1 MNEVINM
8 PDEKKTQ
15 SAPAEKPKRKGGR
28 QAMTPEEK
36 AAAAKARAEEKKKAE
51 SMKPE
56 VFVQVQGGE
65 ISLDALVDAAKD
77 DFHQTKK
84 RTRVTALKLYV
95 KPEEFT
101 AYYVVNDGHEGKIT
115 F

>member
-1 MNEVINM
+1 MQ
-8 PDEKKTQ
+8 DKKTTQ
-15 SAPAEKPKRKGGR
+15 STPEEKPKKKPGR
-28 QAMTPEEK
+28 QPLTPEEK

-51 SMKPE
+51 NMRPE
-56 VFVQVQGGE
+56 VFVQFQGGE
-65 ISLDALVDAAKD
+65 ISIDALIDAAKD

-95 KPEEFT
+95 KPEEYT
-101 AYYVVNDGHEGKIT
+101 AYYVINDSQEGKIT